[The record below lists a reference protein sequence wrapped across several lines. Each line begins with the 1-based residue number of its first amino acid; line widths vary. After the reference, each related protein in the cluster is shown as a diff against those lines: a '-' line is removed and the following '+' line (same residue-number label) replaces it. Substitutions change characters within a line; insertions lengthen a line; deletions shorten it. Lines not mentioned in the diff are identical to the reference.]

1 MYLKGA
7 LRAAKNRYSSMNKK
21 LNAAKSSKKK
31 SGKLAFEKAAEK
43 LKEELVE
50 LRRRYEVAN
59 FIYEELQLAPWN
71 VTSEYIEVHKNAQG
85 TGMMKL
91 TGIGDP
97 SGRGEAFSFLRQA
110 EKPNKGMNTDGA
122 LNAQI
127 NKITGTD
134 NDLRRLTMKQMA
146 DLLRS
151 YGMADPEIKTLKR
164 WDRVHVIRDL
174 ATRAASDGVGD
185 VDGRFFARGEKMKL
199 SDQKEMYRQRIQEIW
214 RRQRQA
220 LSSEPSDAAVAG
232 TTNADG
238 GESDE
243 DNDDDLSSD
252 DDFAKD
258 LEDEMMDIKK
268 TNEILQ
274 EAGGTLKKSDKEM
287 ASDARDLVVLKRE
300 MEEARALEGGVSKDM
315 APNNFGEV
323 DYSDRKVVRRKVT
336 SKHADGTVIVKFKFI
351 VSQTEVEKVK
361 EAKLA
366 AEKSKKK
373 GSKSSDGSFRTVGH
387 AVFEDEDDIVA
398 SRRSVEFQVTRR
410 PDGSI
415 SKRPYPPKAMPKS
428 STKAKVQLGMLNQ
441 RVSQEKKNR
450 KRQRAA
456 EEKDIYSNARIR
468 TGTSNRRERGAARD
482 RMPHM
487 KFADRLKEIQTQVE
501 KRPHVAPFLRPV
513 DRRQIPRYYE
523 VISDPI
529 DLSTIR
535 DKNSR
540 CEYRTADSFIDEFE
554 LMKNNAIK
562 FNGPASFLA
571 KEATAIFDFVRSA
584 IDADREEFNQ
594 LEDAVREQLDGPQ
607 KKKSRKSVGGKKK
620 QEKSNLSTGST
631 ANVVV
636 NGVTT
641 TVNLG
646 DLAGFDDDSD

>member
-1 MYLKGA
+1 
-7 LRAAKNRYSSMNKK
+7 
-21 LNAAKSSKKK
+21 
-31 SGKLAFEKAAEK
+31 
-43 LKEELVE
+43 
-50 LRRRYEVAN
+50 
-59 FIYEELQLAPWN
+59 
-71 VTSEYIEVHKNAQG
+71 
-85 TGMMKL
+85 MMKL

-97 SGRGEAFSFLRQA
+97 SGRREAFSFLRQA

-151 YGMADPEIKTLKR
+151 YGMADAEIKILKR

-174 ATRAASDGVGD
+174 ATRAASDGNGD

-220 LSSEPSDAAVAG
+220 LMKEPSDIATAG
-232 TTNADG
+232 DIRADG
-238 GESDE
+238 GESDD

-258 LEDEMMDIKK
+258 LEDEMMDVKK

-274 EAGGTLKKSDKEM
+274 EAGGTVRKSDKEM
-287 ASDARDLVVLKRE
+287 VSDARDLVVLKRE
-300 MEEARALEGGVSKDM
+300 MDEARAFEKGFSKDSVSGSL
-315 APNNFGEV
+315 ANI
-323 DYSDRKVVRRKVT
+323 DYSDRKVVRRRIT
-336 SKHADGTVIVKFKFI
+336 TTHADGTVVVIFKFI
-351 VSQTEVEKVK
+351 VSQAEVEKVK
-361 EAKLA
+361 EARVA
-366 AEKSKKK
+366 TSEKSKKRGNK
-373 GSKSSDGSFRTVGH
+373 NSDGSFRTFGH
-387 AVFEDEDDIVA
+387 AVFEDEDDVVA

-410 PDGSI
+410 SDGSI

-428 STKAKVQLGMLNQ
+428 SSKAKVNLGMLNQ
-441 RVSQEKKNR
+441 RANQEKKNR

-456 EEKDIYSNARIR
+456 EDKDIYSNARIR

-487 KFADRLKEIQTQVE
+487 KFADRLKEIQVQVE

-540 CEYRTADSFIDEFE
+540 CEYRNADSFIDEFE

-584 IDADREEFNQ
+584 IEAERDEFNQ
-594 LEDAVREQLDGPQ
+594 LEDAVCEQLNGPR
-607 KKKSRKSVGGKKK
+607 KKKSRKSGGNKKR
-620 QEKSNLSTGST
+620 QEKSSIATGST
-631 ANVVV
+631 ASVVV
-636 NGVTT
+636 NGIAT

-646 DLAGFDDDSD
+646 DLAGFDNESD